1 MSMQI
6 SIVKHFKLCMLL
18 QRFDH
23 FSDIIKVK
31 FISRNQYNNDTIFGI
46 QVHFKMTKKCIVK
59 HCAKVQYN
67 KKYN

>member
-1 MSMQI
+1 
-6 SIVKHFKLCMLL
+6 MLL

-23 FSDIIKVK
+23 FSEFIKVK
-31 FISRNQYNNDTIFGI
+31 FISRNQYNNDTTFRNQYNNDTTFRI
-46 QVHFKMTKKCIVK
+46 QVHFKITKKCIVK